1 MGLTSVSYYLQSAMA
16 KGVFLKQRR
25 PDDDVTLHRET
36 ALDIVLHTALEI
48 VQGMAYMHSQ
58 EVLHCDLSRGKP
70 PITCK
75 HCIASGIDI
84 KTVVQ
89 HCINFSVSVFHA
101 ANVLLKSSPSA
112 KHGFTV
118 RIADFGL
125 SRMAD
130 DDQEPD
136 NMTGTPMYKSPESLN
151 SGTFSKVIQHVA
163 GTPCPCLLQLAYPVQ
178 F

>member
-1 MGLTSVSYYLQSAMA
+1 M
-16 KGVFLKQRR
+16 
-25 PDDDVTLHRET
+25 
-36 ALDIVLHTALEI
+36 
-48 VQGMAYMHSQ
+48 
-58 EVLHCDLSRGKP
+58 
-70 PITCK
+70 
-75 HCIASGIDI
+75 
-84 KTVVQ
+84 Q

-151 SGTFSKVIQHVA
+151 SGTFSKVSQHVA